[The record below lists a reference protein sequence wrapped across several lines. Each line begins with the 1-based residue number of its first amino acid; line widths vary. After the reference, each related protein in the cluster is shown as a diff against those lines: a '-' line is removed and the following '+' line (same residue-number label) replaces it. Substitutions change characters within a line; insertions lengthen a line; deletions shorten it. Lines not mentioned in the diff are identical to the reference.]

1 MKEYTQIMAV
11 DPTFQYALMLKRSNP
26 PGQGLLSG
34 VGGSVEEGETPG
46 ECAAREWL
54 EETTLPLEAPL
65 VHLLT
70 IFHNDCINHIFGVKL
85 SKADI
90 YFSRNFEEGSLGW
103 RHILGMG
110 LNNGQN
116 KQVAWDGLISYIL
129 NLMKG
134 DDRFA
139 T

>member
-1 MKEYTQIMAV
+1 MKEYTQIIAV
-11 DPTFQYALMLKRSNP
+11 DPTFQYALMLKRSNS

-54 EETTLPLEAPL
+54 EETTLPLETPL
-65 VHLLT
+65 VPLFT
-70 IFHNDCINHIFGVKL
+70 VHNSDCINHIFGVKL
-85 SKADI
+85 PKADI

-103 RHILGMG
+103 RHILGMD
-110 LNNGQN
+110 LANSRN
-116 KQVAWDGLISYIL
+116 KQVAWDGLIPHIL